1 MNFMEKIKDD
11 NFRGIT
17 YFVLAGIVVFL
28 FKASQNNVE
37 NNSRGFLITSFVFLF
52 VMLLIFLWT
61 NKKNKLLMLGAVAL
75 YAFFAWY
82 WL

>member
-1 MNFMEKIKDD
+1 MEKIKDD